1 MFWNREIKQI
11 VGISVVMTAI
21 LAGIGFWI
29 HVMAGVLVLGTAIG
43 LSIVF
48 ARFTKKRYQ
57 RLTEMAERIDH
68 ILHEEDELYICS
80 EEEGELAILESEI
93 SKMTLRI
100 REQNDALRKEKQ
112 HLADSMADI
121 AHQLRTPLTS
131 ANVILALLKNPM
143 DEQKRRSLLGET
155 QKLYRK
161 MEWLI
166 HALLKLSRLDAGIV
180 EFQSEKIS
188 VKQLIQE
195 SLRPFS
201 LSMDLHEIQTDID
214 VPEQA
219 VITGDFG
226 WLSEALQNIF
236 KNSMENMNDGGK
248 LEITCTDTV
257 LYTEIRL
264 HDSGEG
270 FSPEDLPHIFER
282 FYRSIKTQTS
292 GYGIGLALCRTIIL
306 RQNGTIQAKNHPD
319 GGAVFDIRF
328 PK

>member
-1 MFWNREIKQI
+1 MFRNREIKQM
-11 VGISVVMTAI
+11 VRISVVMTAI

-43 LSIVF
+43 LGIVF

-100 REQNDALRKEKQ
+100 REQNDALRREKQ

-155 QKLYRK
+155 HKLYRK

-180 EFQSEKIS
+180 EFQSEEIS
-188 VKQLIQE
+188 VKQLVQE

-201 LSMDLHEIQTDID
+201 LSMDLHEIQTNIDI
-214 VPEQA
+214 PEQA
-219 VITGDFG
+219 TITGDFG

-236 KNSMENMNDGGK
+236 KNSMENMHDGGK

-282 FYRSIKTQTS
+282 FYRSTKTQTS

>member
-1 MFWNREIKQI
+1 MLRNREIKQI
-11 VGISVVMTAI
+11 LGISAVMTAI

-29 HVMAGVLVLGTAIG
+29 HPMAGVLVLVTAIG
-43 LSIVF
+43 LGIVF
-48 ARFTKKRYQ
+48 AQFTKERYR
-57 RLTEMAERIDH
+57 RLTEMAERIDR
-68 ILHEEDELYICS
+68 ILHEEEELYICS

-100 REQNDALRKEKQ
+100 REQNDALRREKQ

-131 ANVILALLKNPM
+131 ANVVLALLKNPM

-166 HALLKLSRLDAGIV
+166 TALLKLSRLDAGIV
-180 EFQSEKIS
+180 EFQSEQIS

-201 LSMDLHEIQTDID
+201 LSMDLHEIQTSLDI
-214 VPEQA
+214 PEQA
-219 VITGDFG
+219 MITSDFG

-236 KNSMENMNDGGK
+236 KNSIESMQDGGK
-248 LEITCTDTV
+248 LEIVCTDTV
-257 LYTEIRL
+257 LYTEIQL
-264 HDSGEG
+264 HDSGPG

-282 FYRSIKTQTS
+282 FYRSTKTQTS
-292 GYGIGLALCRTIIL
+292 EYGIGLALCRTILL

-319 GGAVFDIRF
+319 GGAVFSIRF